1 MSSEAQLPQ
10 PGEVVDGKYRVE
22 SLLGKGG
29 MGAVFVVRH
38 TQTQRPFALKCM
50 LADLIGDYEA
60 EQRFIREAKLSGNV
74 GHSGVVATYDI
85 GRHRGCLYMVMEL
98 LSGEPLSTRLTRGA
112 LSIGE
117 ATHLMITV
125 LDAVAA
131 AHQQGIVHRDLKPD
145 NIFLHRGPG
154 GGAYEPKI
162 LDFGISKALSPDGQP
177 TLGLTKTGAMLGT
190 PLYMSPEQ
198 VRASRDI
205 NQRTDIYA
213 LGVIAYQ
220 LLTGTVPFDGSGFAE
235 LVLKIVTGETVPPSS
250 RNSSIPPG
258 LDAVVMRAMSVEPEQ
273 RFADAKSF
281 ARALAPFAVA
291 PVYASQRPS
300 ALSSTPPASMNVSV
314 PPAARVP
321 SVTPQSLTPFA
332 AEARVSVPVKPVPW
346 IAIAAGAAA
355 LGLVAWLW
363 LSGDASEVV
372 ADPGSTLPASAAA
385 ATQPSVAS
393 VAPPQPVAPQ
403 VIVKEPEPVVV
414 APAVVAAPVVAEP
427 ETPRHVAPAAAA
439 PETVAPAHRHARQP
453 HVEPV
458 AHPSSPSSSMT
469 PTPAFTSSPPAAVPA
484 AQPERQRG
492 PRPSDQIIDPFA
504 D

>member
-1 MSSEAQLPQ
+1 MSTEAQLPQ

-98 LSGEPLSTRLTRGA
+98 LSGESLSARLTRGA
-112 LSIGE
+112 FSVGE
-117 ATHLMITV
+117 AAHLMINV

-154 GGAYEPKI
+154 GGGYEPKI

-177 TLGLTKTGAMLGT
+177 TLGLTKTGMMLGT

-198 VRASRDI
+198 VRASRDLD
-205 NQRTDIYA
+205 QRTDIYA
-213 LGVIAYQ
+213 LGVITYQ
-220 LLTGTVPFDGSGFAE
+220 LLTGTVPFNGSGFAE
-235 LVLKIVTGETVPPSS
+235 LVLKIVTGDTVPPSA
-250 RNSSIPPG
+250 RTPSIPSG
-258 LDAVVMRAMSVEPEQ
+258 LDAVVMRAMSVEPAQ
-273 RFADAKSF
+273 RFADTQSF
-281 ARALAPFAVA
+281 SRALAPFAVA

-300 ALSSTPPASMNVSV
+300 ALSSAPPASMNVSV

-321 SVTPQSLTPFA
+321 SAAPQSLTPFA
-332 AEARVSVPVKPVPW
+332 AEARVSLPVKPVPW
-346 IAIAAGAAA
+346 VAIAAGAAA

-363 LSGDASEVV
+363 LSGDASDVV
-372 ADPGSTLPASAAA
+372 AEPVSPVSESVSAAA
-385 ATQPSVAS
+385 QPSVAPAPS
-393 VAPPQPVAPQ
+393 VAPQAVAQP
-403 VIVKEPEPVVV
+403 PVE
-414 APAVVAAPVVAEP
+414 ATKPVVAAPVAVP
-427 ETPRHVAPAAAA
+427 VVTQPKTPSHVATTTAA
-439 PETVAPAHRHARQP
+439 PEPAHRHAR
-453 HVEPV
+453 EPRV
-458 AHPSSPSSSMT
+458 PAAHPSSPPSSMI
-469 PTPAFTSSPPAAVPA
+469 PTPAFTSAPTPAVVPA